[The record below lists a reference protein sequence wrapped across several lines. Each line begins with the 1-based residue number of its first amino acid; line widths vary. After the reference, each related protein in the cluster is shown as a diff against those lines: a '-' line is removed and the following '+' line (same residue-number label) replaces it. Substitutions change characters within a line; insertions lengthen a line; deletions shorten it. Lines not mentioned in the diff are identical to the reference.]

1 MKPHSLEHINANK
14 LALWKVDIPDDQE
27 IASSSLAPEDELK
40 PTRRINR
47 YWQTT
52 PPEEHIHVLVR
63 APASKY
69 PVS

>member
-1 MKPHSLEHINANK
+1 M
-14 LALWKVDIPDDQE
+14 DIPGGQE
-27 IASSSLAPEDELK
+27 IDSSGLNLEDALDPIRK
-40 PTRRINR
+40 INR
-47 YWQTT
+47 YWLDI